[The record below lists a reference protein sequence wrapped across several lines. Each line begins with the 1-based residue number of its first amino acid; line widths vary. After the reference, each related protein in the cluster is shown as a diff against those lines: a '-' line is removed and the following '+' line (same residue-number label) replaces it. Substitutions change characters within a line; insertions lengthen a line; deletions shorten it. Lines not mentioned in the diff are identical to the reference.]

1 MVDGRSYYVSLFS
14 SFIYVQNHLGRG
26 GGNFFLKTKN
36 PKPEK
41 ALKKKKTPFLTNE
54 KHLLWR

>member
-1 MVDGRSYYVSLFS
+1 MFKIILEEVGGIFFKR
-14 SFIYVQNHLGRG
+14 QN
-26 GGNFFLKTKN
+26 N